1 MLKISDNTNRVHYV
15 KEAAVA
21 KEGEFMIAKVASIYR
36 SEYKKNEERNDTF
49 YDDKKPQQ
57 TFCELLMVAL
67 RKKSLI
73 NKNLVDNNTEMNYT
87 K

>member
-1 MLKISDNTNRVHYV
+1 
-15 KEAAVA
+15 
-21 KEGEFMIAKVASIYR
+21 MIAKVASIYR
-36 SEYKKNEERNDTF
+36 SEYKNSEEKHDAFSDN
-49 YDDKKPQQ
+49 KKPQH

-73 NKNLVDNNTEMNYT
+73 NKNLVDNNAEMDYT